1 MYSNHTYSSN
11 KKNLNLNSL
20 NFNYNSNNI
29 NNNNNNNNNNI
40 NLEKKALE
48 LFSSL
53 FKISDATKNQSNI
66 PFKLSPYY
74 LKSTIEQIICPICN
88 DIPLNPISCQTCGN
102 IFCTNCIKNL
112 NKCPFKCN
120 NNHQFRLKKI
130 DRILQNVI
138 NTFKFKCLFN
148 KMGCKE
154 EILYCDYYHHITNC
168 DYGDYYCTTENCNFH
183 NTKKN
188 CIFHAK
194 QCGLKIDKCKFCKDF
209 MEKYKLFEHEKKC
222 ANVVDE
228 CEKCNKKIIRMNI
241 KNHIENECDEAIVE
255 CKECYKKM
263 KRKEMKNH
271 DKTDCLENQVLYWK
285 FNNIEKNK
293 MIMQLERK
301 VSDLNFD
308 LEVSQRN
315 LNRNLSYS
323 NINNF
328 KIIRNN
334 YTISNYNNN
343 NNNNN
348 NDKKSRNQNENI
360 NINNKTEN
368 KNNNN
373 NNNNNNNKNN
383 GILYWKTL
391 SKINLFQNK
400 KRLNTE
406 NNKKNE
412 D

>member
-1 MYSNHTYSSN
+1 MYSNFTYSSS

-20 NFNYNSNNI
+20 NLNNFNS
-29 NNNNNNNNNNI
+29 NNNNNNNNI

-53 FKISDATKNQSNI
+53 FEVSQRTKNQSNI
-66 PFKLSPYY
+66 PFKNSPYY
-74 LKSTIEQIICPICN
+74 LKSTIEQILCPICN
-88 DIPLNPISCQTCGN
+88 DIPLNPTSCQNCGN
-102 IFCTNCIKNL
+102 IFCTNCIKNI

-120 NNHQFRLKKI
+120 NNHQFRIKKI

-154 EILYCDYYHHITNC
+154 EILYQNYYNHILSC
-168 DYGDYYCTTENCNFH
+168 EFGDYYCKTCNFH

-188 CIFHAK
+188 CLFHAK
-194 QCGLKIDKCKFCKDF
+194 KCGLAIEKCKFCNDF
-209 MEKYKLFEHEKKC
+209 MEKFKLFEHEKKC

-228 CEKCNKKIIRMNI
+228 CEKCSKKIIRMNI
-241 KNHIENECDEAIVE
+241 KNHIENECEECFVE

-271 DKTDCLENQVLYWK
+271 NKTECLENQVLYWK

-328 KIIRNN
+328 KIIHNN
-334 YTISNYNNN
+334 YTISNFN
-343 NNNNN
+343 
-348 NDKKSRNQNENI
+348 KKNNEN
-360 NINNKTEN
+360 NKNEN
-368 KNNNN
+368 EIKEIKKNNNN
-373 NNNNNNNKNN
+373 NNKN

-400 KRLNTE
+400 RRFNTE